1 MTNITKYEKKTS
13 GYIHRDLKSIEDIS
27 NLNTKGFKSLNDVIL
42 VSINTNNP
50 LKYQRIL
57 RNNADD
63 LEKVKM
69 FIKYE
74 IISDMLITVNSSLYN
89 PMANTIK

>member
-1 MTNITKYEKKTS
+1 MKKKTS